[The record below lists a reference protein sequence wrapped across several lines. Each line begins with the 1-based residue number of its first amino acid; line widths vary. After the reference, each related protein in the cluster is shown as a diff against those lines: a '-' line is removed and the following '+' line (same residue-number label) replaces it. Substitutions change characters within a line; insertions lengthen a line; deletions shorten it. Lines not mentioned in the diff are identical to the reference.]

1 MSDSGY
7 AVIYCDPPWQ
17 YGRRQH
23 AGAGK
28 PDTGGAE
35 SHYPTMGAKE
45 LAALPVSSVAAADAV
60 LFMWATSPL
69 LDQAVALFSAW
80 GFTYKTVSFVW
91 YKQRTNP
98 GYYTMSQCELCLVG
112 KRGKIP
118 QPRGARNVRQFVD
131 VKRGRHSEKPAEVAD
146 RIVEMFPHHKR
157 IELFARTQRAGWDVW
172 GNECSSEPTAARILG
187 GNNER

>member
-7 AVIYCDPPWQ
+7 AVIYCDPPWR
-17 YGRRQH
+17 YAGRQH
-23 AGAGK
+23 AGAAK
-28 PDTGGAE
+28 PSTGGAAM
-35 SHYPTMGAKE
+35 HYPTMGAQE
-45 LAALPVSSVAAADAV
+45 LAAMPVADIASKDA
-60 LFMWATSPL
+60 LIFMWATSPV
-69 LDQAVALFSAW
+69 LDQAVALLSAW
-80 GFTYKTVSFVW
+80 GFTYKTVAFVW

-131 VKRGRHSEKPAEVAD
+131 VKRGRHSEKPADVAD

-172 GNECSSEPTAARILG
+172 GNECNSAPEAARILG
-187 GNNER
+187 GDNER